1 MCQPV
6 LVLPHSTAATDEIM
20 KLSIIVYVAHLSYT
34 SEMLYPYI
42 LRCANILEWVYGNTV
57 NMLLVSEVPIC
68 QRNLIYWHSS
78 AKYDVRKPIPG
89 MMSNVVLHE
98 HLEKGS
104 VMV

>member
-6 LVLPHSTAATDEIM
+6 LVLPHLTVATDEIM
-20 KLSIIVYVAHLSYT
+20 KLSIIVYVAHL

-42 LRCANILEWVYGNTV
+42 LRCANILEWVYGNMFT
-57 NMLLVSEVPIC
+57 MLLVSEVPIC

-78 AKYDVRKPIPG
+78 TKYDVRKPVPG
-89 MMSNVVLHE
+89 MMSNVILHE

-104 VMV
+104 IMV

>member
-6 LVLPHSTAATDEIM
+6 LVLPHLTVATDEIM
-20 KLSIIVYVAHLSYT
+20 KLSIIVYVAHL

-42 LRCANILEWVYGNTV
+42 LRCANILEWVYGNIV

-68 QRNLIYWHSS
+68 QRKLIYWHSS
-78 AKYDVRKPIPG
+78 AKDGVRKPVPG
-89 MMSNVVLHE
+89 MMSNVILHE
-98 HLEKGS
+98 HLEKES